1 MTHLLS
7 PRLPTQA
14 DSSKTELVT
23 IQIHNGT
30 IYSAQWL
37 TTEPARINNGNMY
50 SSQELT
56 SELKEI
62 HIRRSAEGDPQKYEY
77 MYRRECQN
85 VSLAERTVIH
95 SVVCTE
101 GEWLKW

>member
-1 MTHLLS
+1 
-7 PRLPTQA
+7 
-14 DSSKTELVT
+14 
-23 IQIHNGT
+23 
-30 IYSAQWL
+30 
-37 TTEPARINNGNMY
+37 MY

-101 GEWLKW
+101 GVSHFASVSFFAKLCKIQGKFSKTLN